1 MRRRNLEG
9 RGRRPASPTQTPR
22 ALDELVCTV
31 VALDGAR
38 APTLLSGLSDVLR
51 QTALELVARVERCG
65 RAERHALLASAFA
78 ARPAAL
84 ATAQDIPGRLGSEVR
99 KQLASRG
106 SAAAVSGSGRMERWA
121 RRILLEDPFHT
132 VPRS

>member
-1 MRRRNLEG
+1 MRSRKLGG
-9 RGRRPASPTQTPR
+9 RGRRPASPTRTLR

-51 QTALELVARVERCG
+51 PTALELVARVEGRG
-65 RAERHALLASAFA
+65 RADRHALLASAFA

-84 ATAQDIPGRLGSEVR
+84 ASAQDIPGRLGSEVR
-99 KQLASRG
+99 RQLPSRW

-121 RRILLEDPFHT
+121 RRILLEDPCHT